1 LCFMKVLGF
10 ELRALYLLSRCSIA
24 SHASRPFLLWLFWRH
39 CLTFSSG
46 WPGPWSTYFML
57 STIAGMTGACTLSQ
71 IFSVEKGV
79 SLTFLPRLPSNCHP
93 PHLCFL
99 SSWAYRHEPPHLV
112 LNFSFCWQE
121 RSQISLGGGPCCLG
135 GVLRL
140 GGNVH
145 PHKETLPLKINRSG
159 LADLAKEN
167 FLQDT

>member
-79 SLTFLPRLPSNCHP
+79 SLTFLPQLARNWSFYQSQP
-93 PHLCFL
+93 P
-99 SSWAYRHEPPHLV
+99 V
-112 LNFSFCWQE
+112 
-121 RSQISLGGGPCCLG
+121 SLGMT
-135 GVLRL
+135 GVLHCVQQWLTWDFLNSLL
-140 GGNVH
+140 GWPGTTIISITANQIAKITQVSQRH
-145 PHKETLPLKINRSG
+145 LASFVFLKTGPI
-159 LADLAKEN
+159 L
-167 FLQDT
+167 